1 MNAVQNTRRL
11 EKTMYQ
17 NFDNVASKAYKQ
29 ELQRLDDEKTKR
41 EIKKAIKTDFFGL
54 DERQLACKVKR
65 PIHVIQRLLVEMEIT
80 KHGGKLVL

>member
-11 EKTMYQ
+11 EKIMYQ

-65 PIHVIQRLLVEMEIT
+65 PTHVINRLIAEMEIT